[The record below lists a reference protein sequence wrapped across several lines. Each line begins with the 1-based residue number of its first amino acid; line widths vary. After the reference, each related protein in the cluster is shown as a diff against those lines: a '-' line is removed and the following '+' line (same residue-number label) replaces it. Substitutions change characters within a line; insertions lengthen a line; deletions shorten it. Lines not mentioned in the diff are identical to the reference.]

1 MEGST
6 YQILVQLGERNTFE
20 TRFYIPLFWN
30 ILPKM
35 TILKSN
41 YFFSDA
47 EKLIRVQKWWFPK
60 HRIKDQLGVVAKFY
74 L

>member
-1 MEGST
+1 
-6 YQILVQLGERNTFE
+6 
-20 TRFYIPLFWN
+20 
-30 ILPKM
+30 M